1 MTKDEVLALGVPE
14 SQYKAFQEVYNR
26 DLNKAV
32 TRKLA
37 AEQQQVVCDEEYH
50 TRNAIASMLKLIKKP
65 ETLRNVLTF
74 VNTAY
79 FKEV

>member
-1 MTKDEVLALGVPE
+1 MTRDEVLAFGVPE

-26 DLNKAV
+26 DLNKAAA
-32 TRKLA
+32 RKLA
-37 AEQQQVVCDEEYH
+37 AEQQQTACEEEYH

-65 ETLRNVLTF
+65 ETLRSVLTF
-74 VNTAY
+74 VNSAY